1 MNKPY
6 LYTINNQ
13 TLLYKN
19 NNRLSKELSVHIYYN
34 QGIENVLDETKTQ
47 IRVVESDL
55 WKNQSS
61 FHPSESLIYALQ
73 SPVQYK
79 IQAGFAT

>member
-55 WKNQSS
+55 
-61 FHPSESLIYALQ
+61 
-73 SPVQYK
+73 
-79 IQAGFAT
+79 

>member
-6 LYTINNQ
+6 LYTINNL

-19 NNRLSKELSVHIYYN
+19 NNRLSKESSVHIYYN

-55 WKNQSS
+55 
-61 FHPSESLIYALQ
+61 
-73 SPVQYK
+73 
-79 IQAGFAT
+79 